1 MGLIHPHLPSSIRL
15 FCILS
20 ILYFSNNVSNNR
32 YQMLFVK
39 GQMLEEIINLPDLD
53 DVVFGP
59 SCDIR
64 KLLQI
69 TSLFVCYR

>member
-53 DVVFGP
+53 DVVYGP
-59 SCDIR
+59 TCDIR
-64 KLLQI
+64 KL
-69 TSLFVCYR
+69 